1 MRKIPLSKAIA
12 PLAEYVQQVGE
23 EPVILTDRGR
33 PVAALLS
40 LENADWE
47 TVTLSTHPGFLALVE
62 RSRTRQRAKGGI
74 SPADM
79 RRRLGLRPP
88 PPGV

>member
-62 RSRTRQRAKGGI
+62 RSRTRQDGDDLN
-74 SPADM
+74 P
-79 RRRLGLRPP
+79 RP
-88 PPGV
+88 VDQAV